1 MDNWS
6 YINYDDLIH
15 SIINGNHSIQQQF
28 SINSLDNTKTK
39 HLSVSKLFFN

>member
-15 SIINGNHSIQQQF
+15 SIINGNHSATADFYGPARIMQ
-28 SINSLDNTKTK
+28 
-39 HLSVSKLFFN
+39 KLLF